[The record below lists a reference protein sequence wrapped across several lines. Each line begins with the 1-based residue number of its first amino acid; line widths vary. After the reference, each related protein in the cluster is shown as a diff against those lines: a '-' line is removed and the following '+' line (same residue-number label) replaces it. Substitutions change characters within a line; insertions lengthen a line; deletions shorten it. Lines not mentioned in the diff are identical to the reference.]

1 MSLRNA
7 FFFGAGIVFLGLA
20 KAKNVLRGYSTPRP
34 FDHSDTERNVA
45 YDIKVV
51 DQWLVHLASYTGTR
65 ADLTGKNVLELGP
78 GSDLGIGLLLLAK
91 GAARY
96 NAYDVNDLARSAPD
110 AFYQA
115 LFRSLK
121 SIDAGADIQRLAGSL
136 HSLVSGAAGELNY
149 VVRGDFDLVAA
160 FGRSTIDLIFS
171 QAAFEHFDD
180 LEATIAGLSAVC
192 KPGAVIVA
200 EIDLQTHSRW
210 IRTKDPNN
218 IYRYPPAL
226 YNLFRFRGSPNRVRP
241 YRYRELFQRHGW
253 TNVLSTALTSL
264 DGHSNGMS
272 GLSRRFADGVNQ
284 MDQLTVLL
292 CATKSPAS

>member
-7 FFFGAGIVFLGLA
+7 FLFAAGIVFLGLA
-20 KAKNVLRGYSTPRP
+20 KAKNVLRGYSTPKP

-45 YDIKVV
+45 YALQVV
-51 DQWLVHLASYTGTR
+51 DQWLVRLASYTGTR
-65 ADLTGKNVLELGP
+65 ADLSGKNVLELGP

-96 NAYDVNDLARSAPD
+96 NACDVHDLARNAPD
-110 AFYQA
+110 SFYEA
-115 LFRSLK
+115 LFRRLK
-121 SIDAGADIQRLAGSL
+121 SIDAGADIRRLARSL
-136 HSLVSGAAGELNY
+136 HSQVSGEAGELNY
-149 VVRGDFDLVAA
+149 VVRNDFNLVAA
-160 FGRSTIDLIFS
+160 FGRSTINLVFS
-171 QAAFEHFDD
+171 QAAFEHFDN

-192 KPGAVIVA
+192 RPGAVIVA

-218 IYRYPPAL
+218 IYRYPEGL

-241 YRYRELFQRHGW
+241 YRYRELFERHGW
-253 TNVLSTALTSL
+253 TNVVTTALTSL
-264 DGHSNGMS
+264 DGHSDGMS

-292 CATKSPAS
+292 CATKSHS